1 MYRTT
6 EGFTESGEKQMKG
19 YSGQAP
25 FSEFWSDRRRSEFR
39 KKGFGT
45 INIGSRLTAENAVSG
60 EIDRIIAD
68 RLRGCERVR
77 SGSKL
82 GAET

>member
-6 EGFTESGEKQMKG
+6 EGFTESGEKQRRG

-25 FSEFWSDRRRSEFR
+25 FSEFWSAKRRAEFR

-45 INIGSRLTAENAVSG
+45 MNINSRLMAENAVSS

-68 RLRGCERVR
+68 RLTGGERVN
-77 SGSKL
+77 SGSKFPT
-82 GAET
+82 GI

>member
-1 MYRTT
+1 
-6 EGFTESGEKQMKG
+6 MKG

-25 FSEFWSDRRRSEFR
+25 FSEFWSAERRAEFR

-45 INIGSRLTAENAVSG
+45 INIGSRLTAENPVSR

-68 RLRGCERVR
+68 RLTGREHVR
-77 SGSKL
+77 SGSKSPT
-82 GAET
+82 GI

>member
-1 MYRTT
+1 
-6 EGFTESGEKQMKG
+6 MKG
-19 YSGQAP
+19 YSGKAP
-25 FSEFWSDRRRSEFR
+25 FSEFWSAKRCAEFR

-45 INIGSRLTAENAVSG
+45 INIGSRLTTKNAVSK

-68 RLRGCERVR
+68 RLTGCERVR

-82 GAET
+82 AAET

>member
-1 MYRTT
+1 
-6 EGFTESGEKQMKG
+6 MKG

-25 FSEFWSDRRRSEFR
+25 FSEFWSAKRRAEFR

-45 INIGSRLTAENAVSG
+45 INIGSRLTADNAVSK

-68 RLRGCERVR
+68 RLTGCERVR
-77 SGSKL
+77 AGSKF
-82 GAET
+82 ATKT

>member
-1 MYRTT
+1 
-6 EGFTESGEKQMKG
+6 MKG

-25 FSEFWSDRRRSEFR
+25 FSEFWSAKRRAEFR

-45 INIGSRLTAENAVSG
+45 INIGSRLMAKNAVSR

-68 RLRGCERVR
+68 RTTGCERIKA
-77 SGSKL
+77 GSTFVA
-82 GAET
+82 GT